1 MRAPALSGCTHF
13 FNYLCNLNQSVT
25 PLHPRCSATN
35 QSITLTRLTPLPA
48 LHPYPPCTLTRLRTS
63 PRLPSCRRASNAA
76 PLPRPT
82 AYHTAR
88 RHALTI
94 SLPAYRHGKHTPHD
108 SQNHAPT
115 SPNVQSNMQNCA
127 HKKMR
132 QQNVAAFFRALKTDQ
147 SLVFSSIT
155 IISVSVRRANN
166 FISSTVSAV
175 ETTAW

>member
-35 QSITLTRLTPLPA
+35 QSITLTRLAHSPA
-48 LHPYPPCTLTRLRTS
+48 CHTTRR
-63 PRLPSCRRASNAA
+63 PSCRRASNAA

-88 RHALTI
+88 RHALPQHR
-94 SLPAYRHGKHTPHD
+94 LTP
-108 SQNHAPT
+108 PT
-115 SPNVQSNMQNCA
+115 PPPKP

>member
-1 MRAPALSGCTHF
+1 MRAPAQSGCTHF

-35 QSITLTRLTPLPA
+35 QSITLTRLAPLPA
-48 LHPYPPCTLTRLRTS
+48 LHTHPPCTLTRRPS
-63 PRLPSCRRASNAA
+63 CRRPSCRRASNAA

-82 AYHTAR
+82 AYHTAH
-88 RHALTI
+88 RHALPQHR
-94 SLPAYRHGKHTPHD
+94 LTP
-108 SQNHAPT
+108 PT
-115 SPNVQSNMQNCA
+115 PPPKP

>member
-1 MRAPALSGCTHF
+1 MQFEPVRHTASPTLFGYQPI
-13 FNYLCNLNQSVT
+13 N
-25 PLHPRCSATN
+25 HPYPPD
-35 QSITLTRLTPLPA
+35 TLTRLAPLPA
-48 LHPYPPCTLTRLRTS
+48 LHTHPPAHITT
-63 PRLPSCRRASNAA
+63 PPVLPPSKQLFS
-76 PLPRPT
+76 LPRPT
-82 AYHTAR
+82 AYHTAH
-88 RHALTI
+88 RHTLTI

>member
-13 FNYLCNLNQSVT
+13 FNYLCNLNSSVT

-35 QSITLTRLTPLPA
+35 QSITLTRLAHSPA
-48 LHPYPPCTLTRLRTS
+48 CHTTRRPS
-63 PRLPSCRRASNAA
+63 CRRPSCRRASNAA

-82 AYHTAR
+82 AYHTAH
-88 RHALTI
+88 RHTLTI

>member
-1 MRAPALSGCTHF
+1 MRAPAQSGCTHF

-25 PLHPRCSATN
+25 PLHLRCQATN
-35 QSITLTRLTPLPA
+35 QSITLTRLAHSPPDTP
-48 LHPYPPCTLTRLRTS
+48 
-63 PRLPSCRRASNAA
+63 PRRPSCRRASNAA

-82 AYHTAR
+82 AYHTAH
-88 RHALTI
+88 RHTLTI